1 MTPTLVA
8 SRTALPLQGAALPEP
23 APLQAVQIRAG
34 GFGAAALSPEGANF
48 SRGGPSKNSHDHVF
62 PVTIIGVG
70 NMGGGMARNLLSKG
84 WPVSVFDVDA
94 EKMQNMVSFGAV
106 ALVSSEQAA
115 INSVVTIICVVD
127 AQQTQ
132 EVLFGANAK
141 AQGVAQ
147 AMQLG
152 RVVMLCPTLAPQD
165 VERFAKDL
173 IPFGLHTI
181 DAPMSG
187 GPVRAADGSM
197 SLMVA
202 CEPMVFERH
211 RALIEALS
219 SKVFRISD
227 RVGDAAR
234 TKLVN
239 NLLAGINLVGAAEVL
254 VMAQKMGLDVAKTLD
269 VIEQS
274 SGQSWI
280 GSDRMRRAFTGDYA
294 PRAHMTLL
302 EKDTRLAVEAAKST
316 GFEGP
321 LGAAA
326 RDVFAQA
333 SAGGLDGL
341 DDAALFQWLGRR
353 GST

>member
-1 MTPTLVA
+1 MTEL
-8 SRTALPLQGAALPEP
+8 GAKF
-23 APLQAVQIRAG
+23 QVG
-34 GFGAAALSPEGANF
+34 
-48 SRGGPSKNSHDHVF
+48 
-62 PVTIIGVG
+62 IIGVG

-84 WPVSVFDVDA
+84 WPVHVYDVDP
-94 EKMQNMVSFGAV
+94 EKMQDLVPFGAV
-106 ALVSSEQAA
+106 VHVGITQVA
-115 INSVVTIICVVD
+115 INSVVTIVCVVD
-127 AQQTQ
+127 AAQTQ
-132 EVLFGANAK
+132 EVLFGTSGEAARVK
-141 AQGVAQ
+141 RGEAQGVAQ

-202 CEPMVFERH
+202 CESMVFERH

-227 RVGDAAR
+227 RVGDGAR

-239 NLLAGINLVGAAEVL
+239 NLLAGINLVGTAEVL

-280 GSDRMRRAFTGDYA
+280 GSDRMRRAIAGDYA

-302 EKDTRLAVEAAKST
+302 EKDTRLAVAAAQSA

-353 GST
+353 APN